1 VFDTYVSTG
10 RVDLSCRKRGGGG
23 AHPESCEF
31 TALAAAWHVNMDGRD
46 LLGHENVS
54 TTAAFYAF
62 ATVDMMREA
71 VNAATPAINSPAAQR
86 LAEDKLQPSTASD
99 SASSLNRGIGQ
110 ATPASAGQDTIPRLN
125 AKLGVIGV
133 KPNSV

>member
-1 VFDTYVSTG
+1 MRSAGPTDYDRLVSVFDTYVSTG

-31 TALAAAWHVNMDGRD
+31 TALAAAWNVNMDGRD

-62 ATVDMMREA
+62 ATVDMTREA
-71 VNAATPAINSPAAQR
+71 VNAATPAINYPAAQR
-86 LAEDKLQPSTASD
+86 LAEDKLQALY
-99 SASSLNRGIGQ
+99 SLR
-110 ATPASAGQDTIPRLN
+110 
-125 AKLGVIGV
+125 
-133 KPNSV
+133 